1 MSDSSVISFLIFQG
15 NTMAVRNQIKKMPL
29 AKALDKYF
37 SAVSVHK
44 RGHLQEFYRINVIKR
59 SALSLKCMD
68 EITSVDIADYRD
80 MRLNTVSDR
89 TGRTVSPNTVRLELA
104 LLSALYNLARIE
116 WGTCSHNPVEHVR
129 KPAASPGR
137 TRRLTSTEERRIA
150 RALRQKN
157 PQLLAIFHLALETA
171 MRQGEIL
178 SLRWEYVDLHLG
190 IAHLPLTK
198 NGTARDVPL
207 SWKARQV
214 LKEFAGPVTGPV
226 FDYTSNGF
234 KSAWRVLLA
243 ELEIHDLHFHD
254 LRHEA
259 VSRLFELGTLNVMEV
274 AAISGHKSMNML
286 KRYTHLRA
294 SQLVSKLDARRRQAQ
309 KLATLFVPYPAEVSE
324 SGGLFRVQFSDL
336 EHTAITAVNRDE
348 ALANAASHLL
358 RIQAL
363 AARAGK
369 RLPPPGEIGV
379 REAHRVLINPFHKG
393 GEAAGTDNGT

>member
-1 MSDSSVISFLIFQG
+1 MSLRIVLSFLIFQG
-15 NTMAVRNQIKKMPL
+15 NRMALKNRVKKMAL
-29 AKALDKYF
+29 SKALDKYF
-37 SAVSVHK
+37 SSVSVHK

-59 SALSLKCMD
+59 SALACKFMD
-68 EITSVDIADYRD
+68 EISSVDIADYRD
-80 MRLNTVSDR
+80 LRLNTTSSR
-89 TGRTVSPNTVRLELA
+89 TGRTVSANTVRLELA

-137 TRRLTSTEERRIA
+137 TRRLTSTEERRIK
-150 RALRQKN
+150 RALQNKN
-157 PQLLAIFHLALETA
+157 SQLLAIFQLALETA

-178 SLRWEYVDLHLG
+178 SLRWEYVDLHMG
-190 IAHLPLTK
+190 VAHLPLTK

-214 LKEFAGPVTGPV
+214 LKEFAGPGSGPV
-226 FDYTSNGF
+226 FSYTSNGF
-234 KSAWRVLLA
+234 KSAWRTLLS
-243 ELEIHDLHFHD
+243 ETEIQDLHFHD

-294 SQLVSKLDARRRQAQ
+294 TQLVSKLDARRRQAQ
-309 KLATLFVPYPAEVSE
+309 KLANIFIPYPAEIKQKE
-324 SGGLFRVQFSDL
+324 GQYFLCFTDL
-336 EHTAITAVNRDE
+336 EHTAITASTREE
-348 ALANAASHLL
+348 AVLLAASSLL
-358 RIQAL
+358 RIQAI

-369 RLPPPGEIGV
+369 RLPPPGEINV
-379 REAHRVLINPFHKG
+379 RDPGRVLINPFVTK
-393 GEAAGTDNGT
+393 ESISAS